1 MEVHRCLF
9 ICHRVY
15 PQEHTHQI
23 LFAQHALLH
32 RIAYRFVKVDKV
44 QMVRISNLCTI
55 PSRSFMVHPVGG
67 GKYDRP
73 SGVIYF
79 SPYVMALYE

>member
-1 MEVHRCLF
+1 MEIHCCLF
-9 ICHRVY
+9 VGHGVD
-15 PQEHTHQI
+15 PQQHTHQI

-44 QMVRISNLCTI
+44 QMVRISNLCTV
-55 PSRSFMVHPVGG
+55 PRRSFMVHPVGG

-73 SGVIYF
+73 SGVIYLR
-79 SPYVMALYE
+79 PYVMPLYQ